1 MTVYLLI
8 KMVSIFSMK
17 EKQIEGD
24 NIKLEAKQAWVNGK
38 GEDSLHLFTDGL
50 KKTSAENGIQLT

>member
-1 MTVYLLI
+1 
-8 KMVSIFSMK
+8 MVSVFSVK

-38 GEDSLHLFTDGL
+38 GEDSLHLLTDGL